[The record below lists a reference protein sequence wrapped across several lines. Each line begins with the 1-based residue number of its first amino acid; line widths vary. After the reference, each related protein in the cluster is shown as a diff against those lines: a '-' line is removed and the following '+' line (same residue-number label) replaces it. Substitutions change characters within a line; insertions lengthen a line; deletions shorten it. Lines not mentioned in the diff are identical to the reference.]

1 MLGKFLCPSAFV
13 FFSQS
18 SAVALSSVL
27 FVFKCVPLALQ
38 ILFVGNK
45 EMAASQI
52 KHPVKIFGKKDKKM
66 LHGGISKVKEVL
78 FTPPILV

>member
-1 MLGKFLCPSAFV
+1 VFHWLCK
-13 FFSQS
+13 
-18 SAVALSSVL
+18 L
-27 FVFKCVPLALQ
+27 
-38 ILFVGNK
+38 LFVGNK
-45 EMAASQI
+45 EMAASKI